1 MIDVFLDFWS
11 GLLSE
16 ATNPQKRVFIGYLAS
31 ALFIAFLWLFF
42 IEKLKIKDATSLIFS
57 KKIWFSK
64 SSKADFKLLLLN
76 RIILSAGAAAVVTQ
90 VTISTFLYECLSS
103 QDFVQPLL
111 FYSTPASL
119 VAGLFTICF
128 FLFDDFSRFFV
139 HRLMHKVPLLWCL
152 HQVHHSA
159 ENTKNQHIVIKNW
172 ITDAQNDSVTG
183 HPHTT
188 WHMNHLITWLM
199 ILKTKNV

>member
-111 FYSTPASL
+111 FYSTPASV
-119 VAGLFTICF
+119 VAALFTICF

-139 HRLMHKVPLLWCL
+139 HRLMHKVPLLWSF
-152 HQVHHSA
+152 HQVHHLSLI
-159 ENTKNQHIVIKNW
+159 HI
-172 ITDAQNDSVTG
+172 
-183 HPHTT
+183 
-188 WHMNHLITWLM
+188 
-199 ILKTKNV
+199 